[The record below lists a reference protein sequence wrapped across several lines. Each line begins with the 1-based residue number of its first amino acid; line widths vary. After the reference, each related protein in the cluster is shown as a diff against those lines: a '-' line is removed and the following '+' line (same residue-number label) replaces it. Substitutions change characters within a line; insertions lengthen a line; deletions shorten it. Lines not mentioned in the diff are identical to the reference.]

1 MSSSTSAAVLL
12 SGGLDSATVLAI
24 ARSEGLA
31 CHCLTVDYGQRHR
44 VELEAAARVAKH
56 LGAASPR
63 VVALDLLSA
72 VAVGIMAAWSVAA
85 DDAVYL
91 DVALL
96 VALLAFLGTVAFAAY
111 AEEGGSE

>member
-1 MSSSTSAAVLL
+1 VSAATVGGFAALAVCGVTVLL
-12 SGGLDSATVLAI
+12 AVVRLVRGPS
-24 ARSEGLA
+24 
-31 CHCLTVDYGQRHR
+31 
-44 VELEAAARVAKH
+44 VAD
-56 LGAASPR
+56 R

-111 AEEGGSE
+111 AEEGVSE

>member
-1 MSSSTSAAVLL
+1 MGAFTALAVC
-12 SGGLDSATVLAI
+12 GVTVLI
-24 ARSEGLA
+24 AVVRLVRGPSTA
-31 CHCLTVDYGQRHR
+31 D
-44 VELEAAARVAKH
+44 
-56 LGAASPR
+56 R

-111 AEEGGSE
+111 AEEGASE

>member
-1 MSSSTSAAVLL
+1 MSVATLGGFTALAVCGVTVLL
-12 SGGLDSATVLAI
+12 AVVRLVRGPSTAD
-24 ARSEGLA
+24 
-31 CHCLTVDYGQRHR
+31 
-44 VELEAAARVAKH
+44 
-56 LGAASPR
+56 R

-111 AEEGGSE
+111 AEERGSR

>member
-1 MSSSTSAAVLL
+1 MSAAAM
-12 SGGLDSATVLAI
+12 GGFAALAVCGITVLMAVVRLVRGPST
-24 ARSEGLA
+24 A
-31 CHCLTVDYGQRHR
+31 D
-44 VELEAAARVAKH
+44 
-56 LGAASPR
+56 R

-96 VALLAFLGTVAFAAY
+96 VALVAFLGTVAFAVY
-111 AEEGGSE
+111 AEEGGEG